1 MYCLVFRILCTGRKA
16 GTSWSTGSSIESL
29 SRREGGR
36 GRERGWRRGEEGED
50 RMRGYVEEKED
61 RENGEEV
68 GRRKDE
74 GGKSRGFQ
82 MASVF
87 YQP

>member
-1 MYCLVFRILCTGRKA
+1 
-16 GTSWSTGSSIESL
+16 
-29 SRREGGR
+29 
-36 GRERGWRRGEEGED
+36 
-50 RMRGYVEEKED
+50 MRGYVEEKED